1 MRTIKFYS
9 ILSALF
15 LLSSVASAQIPNGG
29 FENWNTDVDGNI
41 NPNSWETTNDIG
53 SGFTSVTQY
62 TPAYVGSYSMLVKS
76 WNSGFGIIGGVSS
89 TSFPYNQKPT
99 YLKACIKTNVMPGD
113 NVYIIVAL
121 YKADSI
127 ISSSANCTFVIDST
141 INNFR
146 CINFPISYQYNL
158 IPDSVEIM
166 VIGGSAIAQLG
177 TQIIVDDLSFGFTS
191 GINELSL
198 TSTNENLNV
207 YPNPAQNNLFF
218 ETQISKISDI
228 KIKIYDFNGSLLSE
242 NFFSNV
248 DFGSHEFDVSISNL
262 SNGMYFYSVE
272 NDNSTKNGKFVIS
285 K

>member
-1 MRTIKFYS
+1 MKTIRLYS
-9 ILSALF
+9 ILSALMIV
-15 LLSSVASAQIPNGG
+15 SSFSFAQIPNGG

-76 WNSGFGIIGGVSS
+76 WNSGFGIIGGVS
-89 TSFPYNQKPT
+89 TISFPYSQKPT
-99 YLKACIKTNVMPGD
+99 YLKACVKTNVMPGD
-113 NVYIIVAL
+113 HVYIIVAL

-146 CINFPISYQYNL
+146 CINFPISYLYNL
-158 IPDSVEIM
+158 VPDSVEIM
-166 VIGGSAIAQLG
+166 VIGGSASAQLG
-177 TQIIVDDLSFGFTS
+177 TQIIVDDLSFGFAS

-198 TSTNENLNV
+198 TNNIDDLNV

-218 ETQISKISDI
+218 LTQISKTSDV
-228 KIKIYDFNGSLLSE
+228 KIKVYDFNGSLLLE
-242 NFFSNV
+242 NFFEDV
-248 DFGSHEFDVSISNL
+248 DFGNQEFDISIPHL

-272 NDNSTKNGKFVIS
+272 SENSIKKGKFVVL